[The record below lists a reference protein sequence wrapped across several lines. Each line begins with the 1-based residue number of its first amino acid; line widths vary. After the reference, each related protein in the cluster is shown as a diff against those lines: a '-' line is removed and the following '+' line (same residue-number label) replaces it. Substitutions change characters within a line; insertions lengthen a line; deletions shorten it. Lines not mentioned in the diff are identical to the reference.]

1 MRMKTDQTYAI
12 DVDAEATYLPAQS
25 LPHQDRYVFSYT
37 ITLRNSGTV
46 SAQLKSRHWIITN
59 ANGDIEEVHGEGVV
73 GKQPHLKPGES
84 FTYTSGAVLTTP
96 VAAMQGYYDMIA
108 SDGKPF
114 RAPIAPFT
122 LAIPGCLH

>member
-1 MRMKTDQTYAI
+1 MRADKPYHI
-12 DVDAEATYLPAQS
+12 DVEAKANYLPTQS
-25 LPHQDRYVFSYT
+25 LPQHDRYVFSYT

-46 SAQLKSRHWIITN
+46 GARLKSRHWIITN

-73 GKQPHLKPGES
+73 GKKPHLRPGES
-84 FTYTSGAVLTTP
+84 FTYTSGAVLATP
-96 VAAMQGYYDMIA
+96 VAAMHGYYDMVA
-108 SDGKPF
+108 DDGEQF